1 MKRIFESP
9 TPLAF
14 FGFLLTFLLTV
25 AWRMPLDGQTGPSTT
40 FLGLARASALPPP
53 APEPTPEPAP
63 VPQAI
68 PQVIAATATQP
79 PVFAL
84 PVPQGATPVAAPAPT
99 MLPAIAQAVAPVEPV
114 DAMPSPAKK
123 KVRHARKAKAVEA
136 QEEDVA
142 NLLSAATESKPKK
155 RR

>member
-25 AWRMPLDGQTGPSTT
+25 AWRMPLDGQPGPST

-53 APEPTPEPAP
+53 VPVPEPVPAP
-63 VPQAI
+63 QVI

-84 PVPQGATPVAAPAPT
+84 PVPQLATPVAAVAPT

-114 DAMPSPAKK
+114 DAIVAPARK
-123 KVRHARKAKAVEA
+123 KVRHARKAKAA
-136 QEEDVA
+136 DEDVA
-142 NLLSAATESKPKK
+142 GLLSAATESKPKK

>member
-25 AWRMPLDGQTGPSTT
+25 AWRMPLDGQAGSSAT
-40 FLGLARASALPPP
+40 FLGLARASAIPPP
-53 APEPTPEPAP
+53 ATEPVPEPAP

-68 PQVIAATATQP
+68 PQVIAATAVQP

-114 DAMPSPAKK
+114 EAIPARK

-136 QEEDVA
+136 APEEDVA